1 MSDFGLLSVN
11 LDKTS
16 THLRE
21 FSNAIDYLRKNSD
34 VFNDDF
40 RNAVK
45 NLSEVLIPLNKL
57 VQGEL
62 PRSITLDEESIME
75 ILQQKHSDNWQL
87 FKNLI
92 STVTKKLEKHD
103 TVLNPKDIECLDDVA
118 DALDTEC
125 SQLFMRLKG

>member
-34 VFNDDF
+34 VCNDDLM
-40 RNAVK
+40 NAVK
-45 NLSEVLIPLNKL
+45 NLLEVLIPLNKL

-75 ILQQKHSDNWQL
+75 ILQQKHSDSWQL

-92 STVTKKLEKHD
+92 STVTKKLEKYD
-103 TVLNPKDIECLDDVA
+103 MTLNSKDIECLDDVA

>member
-21 FSNAIDYLRKNSD
+21 FNHAIDYLRKNSD
-34 VFNDDF
+34 VLGDDF
-40 RNAVK
+40 LNAVK
-45 NLSEVLIPLNKL
+45 NLLEVLVPLNKL

-62 PRSITLDEESIME
+62 PLSVTLDEESIVE

-92 STVTKKLEKHD
+92 STVTKKLEKQD
-103 TVLNPKDIECLDDVA
+103 VVLNSKDIECLDDVA